1 MATRKNEKGKV
12 MSEKEKLELENKLEQ
27 IREWITANAET
38 ITKCGFSVVYN
49 FTSTEMKN
57 VHAVWAGRG
66 NDIAQILSSN
76 NAEFLHEAENDD
88 QLRASFAFLTDHL
101 VNAYDREKNK

>member
-12 MSEKEKLELENKLEQ
+12 MSEKEKLELESKLEQ

-57 VHAVWAGRG
+57 VPA
-66 NDIAQILSSN
+66 
-76 NAEFLHEAENDD
+76 
-88 QLRASFAFLTDHL
+88 
-101 VNAYDREKNK
+101 